1 MSWARYCYFWLDA
14 THGRFK
20 IRFLPSGEMSGGK
33 LGSLHSICLQQRGAV
48 TDSPY
53 HKGLV
58 GISDQTAMTTIRIVG
73 PTDSSSCLECDR

>member
-33 LGSLHSICLQQRGAV
+33 LGSLYSICLQQRGAV

-58 GISDQTAMTTIRIVG
+58 GISDQTDSNDYDSDAR
-73 PTDSSSCLECDR
+73 TDRFIKLPRV